1 MIEEP
6 APSLGALRAAIAAA
20 WRLPEPECLPPLLER
35 ARLGPAGA
43 EATEI
48 LARRLVQGL
57 RSARPGTGG
66 VDALLREFSISSQE
80 GIALMCLAEALLRIP
95 DRETADRLI
104 RDKIGRGDWRAHL
117 GNSPSLFVN
126 AAAWGLLITGKLVST
141 SSEKGL
147 SAALTRLIARSGE

>member
-66 VDALLREFSISSQE
+66 VDALLREFSLSSQE
-80 GIALMCLAEALLRIP
+80 GVALMCLAEALLRIP
-95 DRETADRLI
+95 DRATADCLI
-104 RDKIGRGDWRAHL
+104 RDKLRHGHWAEHL
-117 GNSPSLFVN
+117 GHSPSLFVN
-126 AAAWGLLITGKLVST
+126 AAAWGLVLTGRLLEREAWPAEGFKAVL
-141 SSEKGL
+141 GR
-147 SAALTRLIARSGE
+147 AL